1 MARHANAGFVRTT
14 KVVGMGMRSNVAA
27 LAGEAQ
33 QQIHDHLWELAAN
46 DRVLALDAEEGL
58 RKAIG
63 PPEVQQALPLKDRLE
78 DLREALAVLAL
89 CLARTHG
96 PLAWFLSGAITAL
109 ESVLRWRAVSPG
121 HGPTF
126 GTVQASPGDYAE
138 AEDAIRLLQ
147 KVLAQIT
154 AEFPA

>member
-1 MARHANAGFVRTT
+1 MDMH
-14 KVVGMGMRSNVAA
+14 SSIAA

-33 QQIHDHLWELAAN
+33 QQLHEQLWELAPNQRA
-46 DRVLALDAEEGL
+46 LALEAEDGL

-63 PPEVQQALPLKDRLE
+63 PPEVQEALPLKDRLE
-78 DLREALAVLAL
+78 HLREALAVLAL

-96 PLAWFLSGAITAL
+96 PLAWFFSGAITAL
-109 ESVLRWRAVSPG
+109 ESVLHWRAVSPG
-121 HGPTF
+121 SGPTF
-126 GTVQASPGDYAE
+126 GTVQASPEEYAE
-138 AEDAIRLLQ
+138 AEDSVRLLQ